1 VRITAATAERLPL
14 YPVGVSVEQGSLK
27 MKLSTYAFAAA
38 IVATIIT
45 PTFASA
51 QDVRVRIGEDH
62 GMSRDYDRGYRGPR
76 AEYRRDHGWHRGWRN
91 RDRVVVIK
99 QRRHRWD

>member
-1 VRITAATAERLPL
+1 
-14 YPVGVSVEQGSLK
+14 

-38 IVATIIT
+38 VVATITT

-62 GMSRDYDRGYRGPR
+62 GMSRDYDRGYRGPS
-76 AEYRRDHGWHRGWRN
+76 RGISPRSWMAPRLAQS
-91 RDRVVVIK
+91 RPGGSD
-99 QRRHRWD
+99 